1 MQAYCLFIVSFQICS
16 VDCVLSLLWSTRI
29 KSSNNNHETLILLIF
44 ANTDPLN
51 QDSLNK
57 VLRIIPYLIST
68 SGFFWDFLDPI
79 FMPLVV
85 GRKNRNSKRLDNLV
99 QILLN
104 QTNEIKVQTFSTK
117 QKLSLFSN
125 NSMKNLWSFVDRI
138 MAPKDILDDPWN
150 LWISYFTW

>member
-1 MQAYCLFIVSFQICS
+1 
-16 VDCVLSLLWSTRI
+16 
-29 KSSNNNHETLILLIF
+29 
-44 ANTDPLN
+44 
-51 QDSLNK
+51 
-57 VLRIIPYLIST
+57 
-68 SGFFWDFLDPI
+68 
-79 FMPLVV
+79 MPLVV

-138 MAPKDILDDPWN
+138 MAPKDILDDP
-150 LWISYFTW
+150 